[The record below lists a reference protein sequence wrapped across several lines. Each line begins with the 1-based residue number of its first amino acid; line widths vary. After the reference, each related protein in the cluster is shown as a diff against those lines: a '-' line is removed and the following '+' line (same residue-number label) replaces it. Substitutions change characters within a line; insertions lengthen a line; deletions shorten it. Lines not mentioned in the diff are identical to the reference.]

1 MDALLRTNAVT
12 STLGLLYAPNV
23 HPEYVSSPVTH
34 MLLGAIVSAGGGF
47 LVSTLG
53 AWNADWAFSTPPVLR
68 SGAGWLGTLDVWGG
82 ALVGQY
88 SVSTWHTNMNSFL
101 NSKSLYLQRHN
112 WSFSLLLILYLC
124 FTSILIASA
133 AA

>member
-12 STLGLLYAPNV
+12 STLSLLYAPNV
-23 HPEYVSSPVTH
+23 HREYVSSPFTH

-68 SGAGWLGTLDVWGG
+68 SGVGWLGTLDVWGG

-88 SVSTWHTNMNSFL
+88 LIFTWHSNTNLFL
-101 NSKSLYLQRHN
+101 NYKSLYIQRHN
-112 WSFSLLLILYLC
+112 WSSGFLLILYLC
-124 FTSILIASA
+124 LTTILIASA